1 MGLHSGEE
9 TRGQAFRRLRHLR
22 RAGFALLFGKADSL
36 EAYMRRTRLSS
47 KSQVTLPADYRRRLG
62 VEPGEELLMD
72 FQEDRI
78 VLLKNTGSA
87 LDELQALPPELWAG
101 AADEIQRARD
111 EWDR

>member
-1 MGLHSGEE
+1 MH
-9 TRGQAFRRLRHLR
+9 HLR
-22 RAGFALLFGKADSL
+22 GRIFALPFGKANSC
-36 EAYMRRTRLSS
+36 EVHMRRTRLSS
-47 KSQVTLPADYRRRLG
+47 KSQITLPADYRRRLG

-87 LDELQALPPELWAG
+87 LDELRSLPAEIWAG

-111 EWDR
+111 EWDG

>member
-1 MGLHSGEE
+1 
-9 TRGQAFRRLRHLR
+9 
-22 RAGFALLFGKADSL
+22 
-36 EAYMRRTRLSS
+36 MRRTRLSS
-47 KSQVTLPADYRRRLG
+47 KSQITLPADYRRRLG
-62 VEPGEELLMD
+62 VQPGEELLMD

-87 LDELQALPPELWAG
+87 LDELRSLPPEIWAG

>member
-1 MGLHSGEE
+1 MGVHSYVEP
-9 TRGQAFRRLRHLR
+9 RGQAWWAGGIYGRAEMLYLLVKRLVQR
-22 RAGFALLFGKADSL
+22 
-36 EAYMRRTRLSS
+36 YPMRRTRLSS
-47 KSQVTLPADYRRRLG
+47 KSQITLPADYRRRLG

-78 VLLKNTGSA
+78 VLIKNTGSA
-87 LDELQALPPELWAG
+87 LDELRALPREIWAG

>member
-1 MGLHSGEE
+1 V
-9 TRGQAFRRLRHLR
+9 RHLR
-22 RAGFALLFGKADSL
+22 GLKFALPFGKANSR
-36 EAYMRRTRLSS
+36 EVHMRRARLSS
-47 KSQVTLPADYRRRLG
+47 KSQITLPVDYRRRLG

-72 FQEDRI
+72 FQDDRI

-87 LDELQALPPELWAG
+87 LDELRALPPEIWAG